1 MHSLASTGSTNTPTT
16 NALASEIQKINQ
28 AETILHHITSEWSSW
43 STSHFAN
50 KDKYS
55 SVTVLGAPM
64 TRFEIF
70 EYAIGAMADNIAGKV
85 APCLM
90 AFNKNKMAAN
100 LDALRTAML
109 A

>member
-1 MHSLASTGSTNTPTT
+1 MHSLASTGSTNTPTR

-28 AETILHHITSEWSSW
+28 AETILHYITSEWSSW

-90 AFNKNKMAAN
+90 ASNKNKMAAN